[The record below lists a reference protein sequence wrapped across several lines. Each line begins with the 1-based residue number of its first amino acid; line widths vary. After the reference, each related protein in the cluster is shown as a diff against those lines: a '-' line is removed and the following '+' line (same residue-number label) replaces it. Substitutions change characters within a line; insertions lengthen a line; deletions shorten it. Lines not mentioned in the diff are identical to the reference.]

1 MDLDYVLLD
10 SVDYRSDF
18 PQYSV
23 VEQDPS
29 PGTIWLKKGYTLK

>member
-1 MDLDYVLLD
+1 MPLD

-23 VEQDPS
+23 VEQDPHQ
-29 PGTIWLKKGYTLK
+29 GLWLK